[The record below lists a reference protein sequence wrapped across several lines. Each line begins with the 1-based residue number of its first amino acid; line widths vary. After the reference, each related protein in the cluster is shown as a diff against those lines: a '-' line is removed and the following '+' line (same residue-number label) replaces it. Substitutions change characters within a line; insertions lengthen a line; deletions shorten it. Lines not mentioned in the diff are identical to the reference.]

1 MPGAPPRRAVLP
13 TLLAAILFA
22 VLGLVLPAC
31 AGDVAPDLLHVVD
44 VVPRSIDV
52 GDRVEILGANLPT
65 SDARTAVVVF
75 EGELRRPG
83 QAPLV
88 GQRFEVDRAQVAGDR
103 ISFPIGEALHARIC
117 GQGDDAVHTTFRGSV
132 TARIPSA
139 GPGGLEVK
147 GTAPGI
153 VLDFIPQTPRRA
165 VADAREREGA
175 RALGFLGITAAPDVP
190 PSGGIAVD
198 GVREGSPASRAGVQ
212 PGDVIVGLEGVRILT
227 VSDLIP
233 SGHERAP
240 VIEVL
245 RGDAPPIAL
254 TVSVEGFKPSGSSD
268 LLGAAVILGFAAG
281 LILLFLAPT
290 ARLLAW
296 LERRVSARIGTRAA
310 AGTMVEA
317 ARALLKE
324 EPGALREEAAP
335 PPSSAADGAL
345 LRLAPYLVFIGV
357 SATFVVMPFGHQLV
371 GADLD
376 IGVLFLITLTALV
389 SIALVTGGWSASGR
403 WSLLGAL
410 RAAAQII
417 AYEIPAATAV
427 VCVVMMT
434 GSLRVQDIIAA
445 QGGPGGSPLEVG
457 GWPWYWFVFRSPIT
471 FALFALYFT
480 ATLAEGARAQGTV
493 PEAEGAPAAA
503 PRAGLRQALFFFAEW
518 ANVFVMCGLASAIF
532 LGGWQVPGIASAA
545 HEGRIGLL
553 ALGALLFLVKSW
565 LLIAAVVWL
574 RWALPRVRVDQ
585 MTSLCWRWFV
595 PLTLAAAAL
604 TALWMVARVPQ
615 TAQLA
620 ISLVT
625 FALWAFATIHFARRV
640 QRASRGARVPLHL
653 NPFL

>member
-1 MPGAPPRRAVLP
+1 MHGAPLRRALP
-13 TLLAAILFA
+13 PLLLLLTALAALC
-22 VLGLVLPAC
+22 LLPAC
-31 AGDVAPDLLHVVD
+31 AGDIAPDLLHVVD

-65 SDARTAVVVF
+65 GDARSATVIF

-83 QAPLV
+83 QAPLL
-88 GQRFEVDRAQVAGDR
+88 GQRLEVDRAQVAGDR
-103 ISFPIGEALHARIC
+103 ISFHLDEALHARIC
-117 GQGDDAVHTTFRGSV
+117 GQGDDAVHTTFRGVV

-147 GTAPGI
+147 GTARGI
-153 VLDFIPQTPRRA
+153 VLDFIPQAPRRA

-175 RALGFLGITAAPDVP
+175 RALGFLGITAAPDAP

-198 GVREGSPASRAGVQ
+198 AVRKDSPASRAGVQ
-212 PGDVIVGLEGVRILT
+212 PGDVIVGFEGVRILT
-227 VSDLIP
+227 ASDLIP

-240 VIEVL
+240 AIEVL

-296 LERRVSARIGTRAA
+296 LERRVSARIGPRAA

-317 ARALLKE
+317 ARALLRE
-324 EPGALREEAAP
+324 DAGAAEAAP
-335 PPSSAADGAL
+335 PPSSGADGVL

-434 GSLRVQDIIAA
+434 GSLRVQDIITA

-457 GWPWYWFVFRSPIT
+457 GWPWYWFVFKSPIT

-480 ATLAEGARAQGTV
+480 ATLAEGARAQGSV

-545 HEGRIGLL
+545 HEGRFGLL
-553 ALGALLFLVKSW
+553 AFGALIFLVKSW

-640 QRASRGARVPLHL
+640 QRSSRGARVPLHL